1 MFKNKYKKTA
11 PHRPKVDSE
20 GADWQ
25 TYLLFRNLQLLP
37 GVNGVRAQP
46 IERLDFLVPRAAAKL
61 LGGDAPEG
69 VALDHGV
76 GFIGCRG

>member
-1 MFKNKYKKTA
+1 MFKNKYKKQPLTI
-11 PHRPKVDSE
+11 HIGQR
-20 GADWQ
+20 GADGQ

-76 GFIGCRG
+76 GFISWRG